1 MKKITLLLSTLLLI
15 TEAQAS
21 GGISAPTNVN
31 AKWKSECSACHVAY
45 PAQLLPVASWDAIMK
60 NLDKHF
66 GSDAS
71 IDAASTAEILAYLN
85 TNASHRKFETTTKP
99 ILRITET
106 RWFQSQHDEVP
117 NRLWKDPRVKSASN
131 CAACHTKADS
141 GNFNERFVHLPR

>member
-1 MKKITLLLSTLLLI
+1 MFTIFGRVVGMTSATTPVITVCRFKKTLATSHRKTLKSWRGGGSLL
-15 TEAQAS
+15 
-21 GGISAPTNVN
+21 
-31 AKWKSECSACHVAY
+31 
-45 PAQLLPVASWDAIMK
+45 
-60 NLDKHF
+60 
-66 GSDAS
+66 DAS

-141 GNFNERFVHLPR
+141 GNFKERFVHLPR